1 MTTKPQTR
9 GDFHVGIV
17 CTLDIEKQ
25 AIDKFFDEVY
35 NAADY
40 GKLGGD
46 ANYYKIGRIGRHNVV
61 LVKLSGKGTQY
72 SARSVT
78 DLSQSYPGIK
88 VYLLVGICAGVPFRG
103 RDRTQDSETILGDVI
118 IGDSIVQTDY
128 GKQYSEEYQRRTDRR
143 EVLGN
148 PPLDIRNMLSHLK
161 SEPEPLLDKMM
172 SNLQLIQ
179 SQDQGRWNYKGV
191 SEDRL
196 FDTPFRHRHYTRDI
210 ICECINCK
218 TKDDPICH
226 TALRDSCT
234 VTGCADNYHCLISR
248 IRLATVT
255 QSGHLAPQPSIH
267 FGTIASTN
275 AVLKSGEHRDQL
287 VQKERVQ
294 EEEEII
300 AFEME
305 GAGMWDSRPCVII
318 KGVSDYA
325 DSHKNDIWHAYAAA
339 TAASC
344 TKAFLDLWIPSDPLP
359 TAPPLRERRSL
370 QVLDFIKEFDQTAG
384 PSHAIIQEYWNKV
397 IPQAYRKPNALLPLS
412 QGLVLAVL
420 YMLHV
425 FHTLHEHP
433 PFEFDTR
440 RHAYLSRFAD
450 WAPCCCPLNCR
461 RAWNFVSYNGIWRR
475 MSDRESDGLH
485 GRCLVDM
492 HLNHNFRDTEYV
504 TAYKTTWDNW
514 WNAYS
519 RHRRK

>member
-1 MTTKPQTR
+1 MTTKPQSR

-40 GKLGGD
+40 RKLGGD

-78 DLSQSYPGIK
+78 DLSQSYPDIK

-103 RDRTQDSETILGDVI
+103 QNRTEAMETILGDVI

-128 GKQYSEEYQRRTDRR
+128 GKQYSEDYQRRTDRR

-161 SEPEPLLDKMM
+161 SEPEPLVDKMM
-172 SNLQLIQ
+172 FNLEMIQ
-179 SQDQGRWNYKGV
+179 TQDQGKWDYKGV
-191 SEDRL
+191 LEDRL
-196 FDTPFRHRHYTRDI
+196 FETTFRHRHYTKNMKF
-210 ICECINCK
+210 ECINCK

-226 TALRDSCT
+226 AALRDSCT
-234 VTGCADNYHCLISR
+234 ITGCAYNSNCLISR

-255 QSGHLAPQPSIH
+255 KNNHFAPKPLIH
-267 FGTIASTN
+267 FGTIASADT
-275 AVLKSGEHRDQL
+275 VLKSGEHRDQT
-287 VQKERVQ
+287 VQKERDQ
-294 EEEEII
+294 WNEEII

-344 TKAFLDLWIPSDPLP
+344 TKAFLELWIPSDPLVTLP
-359 TAPPLRERRSL
+359 ALRERRSL
-370 QVLDFIKEFDQTAG
+370 EGKTQ
-384 PSHAIIQEYWNKV
+384 
-397 IPQAYRKPNALLPLS
+397 R
-412 QGLVLAVL
+412 
-420 YMLHV
+420 
-425 FHTLHEHP
+425 
-433 PFEFDTR
+433 
-440 RHAYLSRFAD
+440 
-450 WAPCCCPLNCR
+450 
-461 RAWNFVSYNGIWRR
+461 VSSG
-475 MSDRESDGLH
+475 
-485 GRCLVDM
+485 
-492 HLNHNFRDTEYV
+492 
-504 TAYKTTWDNW
+504 
-514 WNAYS
+514 
-519 RHRRK
+519 

>member
-370 QVLDFIKEFDQTAG
+370 QGEPQDQL
-384 PSHAIIQEYWNKV
+384 SHSHGLGTDSMLRIQ
-397 IPQAYRKPNALLPLS
+397 
-412 QGLVLAVL
+412 
-420 YMLHV
+420 
-425 FHTLHEHP
+425 
-433 PFEFDTR
+433 
-440 RHAYLSRFAD
+440 
-450 WAPCCCPLNCR
+450 
-461 RAWNFVSYNGIWRR
+461 
-475 MSDRESDGLH
+475 
-485 GRCLVDM
+485 
-492 HLNHNFRDTEYV
+492 
-504 TAYKTTWDNW
+504 
-514 WNAYS
+514 
-519 RHRRK
+519 